1 MARLVSCFLAF
12 TLILSA
18 AASAD
23 EHRSD
28 RAGHPLEI
36 IGTVLHPIGVILD
49 YLIFRPAH
57 WISHQEP
64 VKTLTGH
71 EQDAAPEHEED
82 SLSEHEEDSLTG
94 NDED

>member
-1 MARLVSCFLAF
+1 MARLVALFLAL

-18 AASAD
+18 ATSAD

-36 IGTVLHPIGVILD
+36 IGTVLHPVGVILD

-57 WISHQEP
+57 WVSHQEP

-71 EQDAAPEHEED
+71 ELDGAPAHKEDALTGNED
-82 SLSEHEEDSLTG
+82 SPTG

>member
-1 MARLVSCFLAF
+1 MARLVSFFLAL

-18 AASAD
+18 ATSAD

-36 IGTVLHPIGVILD
+36 IGTVLHPVGVILD

-57 WISHQEP
+57 WVSHQEP

-71 EQDAAPEHEED
+71 EQDAVPEHEED
-82 SLSEHEEDSLTG
+82 SLAGNEEPPTGSHED
-94 NDED
+94 

>member
-1 MARLVSCFLAF
+1 MARLVSFFLAL

-18 AASAD
+18 ATSAD

-36 IGTVLHPIGVILD
+36 IGTLLHPVGVILD

-57 WISHQEP
+57 WVSHQEP

-71 EQDAAPEHEED
+71 EVGAAPA
-82 SLSEHEEDSLTG
+82 HEEDSLTG
-94 NDED
+94 SEESPTGDDED